1 MTGNFCRRAR
11 RMRPFARHT
20 RAFSRRYLLS
30 RSILHSRS
38 SAFSHAFSHALSCS
52 FSHALSRVFSCPL
65 LLAFSHAFSRSLL
78 HSLSH
83 ALSRSF
89 FRAFSHSL
97 SHAPVRTLVH
107 ILVRVP
113 TRPFLGK
120 PPGDEASFFFG
131 FWHSQTTKAAPPPRI
146 IRIPNARDSGTSRL
160 ARAIAAP
167 PTAPRQA
174 GNVQRRMTRKSRRFC
189 KR

>member
-11 RMRPFARHT
+11 RMRPFARRT

-30 RSILHSRS
+30 RSLLHSRS
-38 SAFSHAFSHALSCS
+38 SAFSRSFSHALSFS
-52 FSHALSRVFSCPL
+52 FSHALSRAFSCPLLLTFLHAFSCPL
-65 LLAFSHAFSRSLL
+65 LLAFL
-78 HSLSH
+78 
-83 ALSRSF
+83 
-89 FRAFSHSL
+89 RAFSHSL

-120 PPGDEASFFFG
+120 PSGDEASFFFG

-174 GNVQRRMTRKSRRFC
+174 GNVQRRMARKSRRFC

>member
-11 RMRPFARHT
+11 HMRPFARRT

-38 SAFSHAFSHALSCS
+38 SAFSHAFL
-52 FSHALSRVFSCPL
+52 
-65 LLAFSHAFSRSLL
+65 HAFSRSLL
-78 HSLSH
+78 HSISH
-83 ALSRSF
+83 ALSCSF

-120 PPGDEASFFFG
+120 PSGHEASFFFG

>member
-11 RMRPFARHT
+11 RMRPFARRT
-20 RAFSRRYLLS
+20 RAFFRRYLLS
-30 RSILHSRS
+30 RSSLHSRS
-38 SAFSHAFSHALSCS
+38 LAFLHAFSCS
-52 FSHALSRVFSCPL
+52 FSCPL
-65 LLAFSHAFSRSLL
+65 LLAFLHAFSRSLL
-78 HSLSH
+78 HSISH
-83 ALSRSF
+83 ALSRSSF
-89 FRAFSHSL
+89 CAFSHSL
-97 SHAPVRTLVH
+97 SHAPVRTRVH
-107 ILVRVP
+107 ILVRTLVCVP
-113 TRPFLGK
+113 TRPFFGK
-120 PPGDEASFFFG
+120 PSGDEASFFFC